1 MEKDLQKKCVDYA
14 RAKGLMIYSVNPPIY
29 KHMTYGNLFNLPD
42 LIVVDFNAYFEL
54 KDIKYQK
61 AQKERQEKQ
70 ATRRRQLVQHGAK
83 AYKVTTLENFIK
95 ILEFLDGKKQTNS

>member
-14 RAKGLMIYSVNPPIY
+14 RAKGLMIYSINPPNF
-29 KHMTYGNLFNLPD
+29 KHMTYGTLMQMPD
-42 LIVVDFNAYFEL
+42 LHIIDFNAFFEL
-54 KDIKYQK
+54 KDYKYTK
-61 AQKERQEKQ
+61 AHKERQEKQ
-70 ATRRRQLVQHGAK
+70 ATRRIQLVQHGAR